1 MEGDSE
7 NNRAS
12 VPIPEKS
19 GRLFGDGGTV
29 WPVPAAAPERCSV
42 LFVTVDQWRGDCLS
56 SAGHPVVR
64 TPNLDALAGRGV
76 SFRRHFAQA
85 APCGPSRASLYTGM
99 YLMNHR
105 SVLNGTPLD
114 RRHTNVALEAR
125 SLGYEPA
132 LFGYTD
138 TSPDPRGLQRTDPA
152 LYSYEGVLPGFDPV
166 CDLPEG
172 DPRPWL
178 EWLRTSGVEV
188 PERWR
193 DYVDRPAPGTTW
205 RTNYDAKHS
214 QTAFLTDRALDFLD
228 DETAR
233 GRPWFAHLSYLRPH
247 PPFLAPAPYDTM
259 FDPASVPAP
268 VRAPTPDDE
277 GAQHPLLG
285 VMIRHPLVMAPDD
298 PRALRELRATYYGM
312 MAEVDD
318 QLGRLFDWLD
328 ESGSARTTIVVI
340 TSDHGELLGDHW
352 ILHKLGWF
360 DEAFHVP
367 LIVVDPRAAF
377 DATRGTT
384 VHAYTEHVDVLPT
397 FAELLGTDV
406 PLQCDGR
413 PLTPWLAGEQPDD
426 WRTEAHFEFDFR
438 DPDGALFEELFGLT
452 MEECS
457 LAVLRDDHGKYVHF
471 SGHPT
476 MPPIFFDLDRDPA
489 QIVNRARD
497 PEYAT
502 RMLDYAQRMLAWRM
516 RHTERTLTGMKVTG
530 HAGLVERRAARK

>member
-1 MEGDSE
+1 
-7 NNRAS
+7 
-12 VPIPEKS
+12 VPPATPEHLD
-19 GRLFGDGGTV
+19 R
-29 WPVPAAAPERCSV
+29 ERPNV
-42 LFVTVDQWRGDCLS
+42 LFVTVDQWRGDCLG

-64 TPNLDALAGRGV
+64 TPNLDRLAARGV

-114 RRHTNVALEAR
+114 SRHTNVALEAR
-125 SLGYEPA
+125 KVGYEPA

-138 TSPDPRGLQRTDPA
+138 TSPDPRGLQRNDPA

-166 CDLPEG
+166 CHLPEG
-172 DPRPWL
+172 DPQAWL
-178 EWLRTSGVEV
+178 AWMRAAGVDV
-188 PERWR
+188 PEQWR
-193 DYVDRPAPGTTW
+193 EFVDSPAAGTSW

-214 QTAFLTDRALDFLD
+214 QTAFLTDRAIDFA
-228 DETAR
+228 DEQRTR
-233 GRPWFAHLSYLRPH
+233 GGRWFAHLSYLRPH

-259 FDPASVPAP
+259 FDPDTVPEP
-268 VRAPTPDDE
+268 VRARTPDEE
-277 GAQHPLLG
+277 GAQHPMLG
-285 VMIRHPLVMAPDD
+285 AMIRHPLVMAPDD
-298 PRALRELRATYYGM
+298 PRELRELRATYYGM

-328 ESGSARTTIVVI
+328 ESGAVADTIVVL

-360 DEAFHVP
+360 DQAFHVP
-367 LIVVDPRAAF
+367 LIVADPRPQF

-384 VHAYTEHVDVLPT
+384 VDAFTEHVDVLPT

-413 PLTPWLAGEQPDD
+413 PLTSWLTGDTPDE
-426 WRTEAHFEFDFR
+426 WRTETHFEFDFR
-438 DPDGALFEELFGLT
+438 DPDGALFEQLFGLN

-476 MPPIFFDLDRDPA
+476 MPPIFFDLEADPA
-489 QIVNRARD
+489 QTVNRADD
-497 PEYAT
+497 PAYAG
-502 RMLDYAQRMLAWRM
+502 RVLDYAQRMLAWRM

-530 HAGLVERRAARK
+530 HAGLVERVEQRR